1 MDEPDEMNGAR
12 ANACAS
18 NTVREQPL
26 HHRCPGAR
34 EIAPVVSAAAE
45 RQHAARAQLNG
56 ELRQARR
63 RMTVC
68 RRRQTQMGE
77 RVAVETVRTAMQ
89 HEELGPKRA
98 QAQFFLLFRCL
109 FFLFVCFWLLW

>member
-45 RQHAARAQLNG
+45 RQPAARAQLIG
-56 ELRQARR
+56 ELRQARHR
-63 RMTVC
+63 LTVC
-68 RRRQTQMGE
+68 RLQQTQMGE
-77 RVAVETVRTAMQ
+77 RVTNKTDHTALQ
-89 HEELGPKRA
+89 QDELGPKRA
-98 QAQFFLLFRCL
+98 QAL
-109 FFLFVCFWLLW
+109 